1 MKNICFNFQV
11 HQPFRL
17 KRYRFFDIGNDHYY
31 FDDFQNEEIF
41 KRITRETYIPA
52 NQMLLEMIK
61 KSDGAVKV
69 SFAISGTAIS
79 QFEIF
84 APELIDS
91 FVELSKT
98 GCVEFLAQPYA
109 HSLSALGD
117 PIEFRSQVEMHSR
130 KIKMMFGQEPK
141 VFRNTELIYSDE
153 IATEVEEM
161 GFSGIITEGA
171 KHILGWKSPNYLYN
185 SATPKGLPLFLRN
198 QRFSDDI
205 LKNFSRYDWR
215 EYPLTADKFAGWL
228 EQLPE
233 DEEVVYIDMAYEVFG
248 QAQPAT
254 SGIFDFFR
262 ALPRFFDEKGLRFAT
277 PSEVIRDCKPVGVV
291 SVPFAISWSEE
302 EKNTSTWL
310 GNALQSEAFR
320 KLIDWGERTRLSQ
333 DRRLLQDWLYLQ
345 SSDHFLYMT
354 TTNKDVRL
362 FSPYENPYDAFNNY
376 MNILSDFHLRVEAQY
391 PSSIENEE
399 LNALLLTIKNQGEE
413 IEALKAQLEKKK
425 RGTKKQSNIPNN

>member
-41 KRITRETYIPA
+41 KRITRESYIPA

-69 SFAISGTAIS
+69 SFALSGTAIA
-79 QFEIF
+79 QLETY

-117 PIEFRSQVEMHSR
+117 TVEFRSQVEMHSR
-130 KIKMMFGQEPK
+130 KIRMMFGLEPRI
-141 VFRNTELIYSDE
+141 FRNTELIYSDDIAAE
-153 IATEVEEM
+153 IEAM

-171 KHILGWKSPNYLYN
+171 KHVLGWKSPNYLYK
-185 SATPKGLPLFLRN
+185 SATPKATPLIMRN
-198 QRFSDDI
+198 QRFSDDV

-215 EYPLTADKFAGWL
+215 EYPLTADKFANWL
-228 EQLPE
+228 AQLPE
-233 DEEVVYIDMAYEVFG
+233 EEHVVYIDMAYEVFG

-254 SGIFDFFR
+254 SGIFEFFR
-262 ALPRFFDEKGLRFAT
+262 ALPQFFQEKGLRFVT
-277 PSEVIRDCKPVGVV
+277 PYDIVRTCKPIDVV
-291 SVPFAISWSEE
+291 SIPSPISWSEE

-310 GNALQSEAFR
+310 GNALQSEAFK
-320 KLIDWGERTRLSQ
+320 KLVDWGERTRLCQ

-354 TTNKDVRL
+354 TTNKDVGL

-376 MNILSDFHLRVEAQY
+376 MNILSDFHLRVEGQY

-413 IEALKAQLEKKK
+413 IAALKAEIEKKK
-425 RGTKKQSNIPNN
+425 KTTKKRTIPNN

>member
-1 MKNICFNFQV
+1 MRNICFNFQV

-61 KSDGAVKV
+61 KSDRTVKV
-69 SFAISGTAIS
+69 AFALSGTAIS
-79 QFEIF
+79 QLEIF

-117 PIEFRSQVEMHSR
+117 PVEFRSQVEMHSR
-130 KIKMMFGQEPK
+130 KIQMMFGQEPK
-141 VFRNTELIYSDE
+141 VFRNTELIYSDD

-171 KHILGWKSPNYLYN
+171 KHILGWKSPNYLYK
-185 SATPKGLPLFLRN
+185 SATPKGIPLFLRN

-233 DEEVVYIDMAYEVFG
+233 DEGVVYIDMAYEVFG

-262 ALPRFFDEKGLRFAT
+262 ALPRFFEGKGLKFAT
-277 PSEVIRDCKPVGVV
+277 PSEIIRDCKPIDVV
-291 SVPFAISWSEE
+291 SVPSAISWSEE

-310 GNALQSEAFR
+310 GNALQSEAFK

-425 RGTKKQSNIPNN
+425 RTTKKQSNIPNN

>member
-41 KRITRETYIPA
+41 KRITRETYMPA

-228 EQLPE
+228 GQLPE

-248 QAQPAT
+248 QAQPTT

-262 ALPRFFDEKGLRFAT
+262 ACRGFLMKKGSGLQLHRKLFVTVNLSGWCQSPLQSHGRRKRKIPALGWEM
-277 PSEVIRDCKPVGVV
+277 PFSRRLSENLLTGESELV
-291 SVPFAISWSEE
+291 SVKTEDYYKIGYICRAVI
-302 EKNTSTWL
+302 TSC
-310 GNALQSEAFR
+310 
-320 KLIDWGERTRLSQ
+320 I
-333 DRRLLQDWLYLQ
+333 
-345 SSDHFLYMT
+345 
-354 TTNKDVRL
+354 
-362 FSPYENPYDAFNNY
+362 
-376 MNILSDFHLRVEAQY
+376 
-391 PSSIENEE
+391 
-399 LNALLLTIKNQGEE
+399 
-413 IEALKAQLEKKK
+413 
-425 RGTKKQSNIPNN
+425 